1 MPNTISMP
9 MELYEWDGEL
19 YSAFYNNVGGNNVGG
34 VIKLKASDGSFIKA
48 VKSPEMKEPKN
59 IAVWNSCS
67 NVSKVVLRV
76 QD

>member
-19 YSAFYNNVGGNNVGG
+19 YSAFYNNVGGVM
-34 VIKLKASDGSFIKA
+34 KLKASDGSFIKA